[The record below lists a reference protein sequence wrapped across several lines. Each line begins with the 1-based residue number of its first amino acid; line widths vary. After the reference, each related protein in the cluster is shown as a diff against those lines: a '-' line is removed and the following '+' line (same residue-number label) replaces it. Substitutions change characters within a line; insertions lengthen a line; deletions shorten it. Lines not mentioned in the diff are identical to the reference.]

1 MKEKSYIIIRLYLII
16 VFLVLCFIG
25 TTVWQCSRPT
35 DVERVDTVS
44 VVKEVKADT
53 LYITRYDTMPIEREK
68 VITKYVK
75 IPVPVTSDSVASDTI
90 DVTMP
95 VVQKRFS
102 DDSTYTAYV
111 SGVEYQDLPKL
122 DSISIRERLVYK
134 TIRETY
140 TIQLPQKP
148 MRRWNVGVQAGYG
161 YGFIYKGF
169 EPYIGAGVT
178 YRIW

>member
-1 MKEKSYIIIRLYLII
+1 MNDKSYIIIRLYLII
-16 VFLVLCFIG
+16 VFLVMVLAG
-25 TTVWQCSRPT
+25 LTVYQCSRPT

-53 LYITRYDTMPIEREK
+53 LYITRYDTLPVEREK
-68 VITKYVK
+68 TVVKYV
-75 IPVPVTSDSVASDTI
+75 PVPVIVDSIRHDT
-90 DVTMP
+90 VKVEMP

-111 SGVEYQDLPKL
+111 SGLEYQELPKL

-161 YGFIYKGF
+161 YGFLYKGF
-169 EPYIGAGVT
+169 EPYIGAGIT

>member
-25 TTVWQCSRPT
+25 TTVWQCSRTT
-35 DVERVDTVS
+35 DNVAPDTVS

-53 LYITRYDTMPIEREK
+53 VTIVKHDTLPIEREK

-122 DSISIRERLVYK
+122 DSISIKNRTIYN

-161 YGFIYKGF
+161 YGFLYKGF

>member
-25 TTVWQCSRPT
+25 MSVYQCSRTT
-35 DVERVDTVS
+35 DSERVDTIS

-53 LYITRYDTMPIEREK
+53 VFIEKHDTMPIEKEK
-68 VITKYVK
+68 VVTKYVK
-75 IPVPVTSDSVASDTI
+75 IPVPVTSDSIASDSI

-111 SGVEYQDLPKL
+111 SGVEYDDMPKL
-122 DSISIRERLVYK
+122 DSISIKNKVIYN

-140 TIQLPQKP
+140 TIQIPQKP
-148 MRRWNVGVQAGYG
+148 MRRWNVGVQGGYG
-161 YGFIYKGF
+161 YGFLYKGF
-169 EPYIGAGVT
+169 EPYVGVGLT